1 MKPVIKLSIKQIYY
15 KYFWF
20 FTWVVLSLNTTA
32 QVVDLTTPRSTLFTH
47 IDNLKPDNYHPEAAA
62 KTIYGLSLNEAKKK
76 AIRLKYIFEGKGL
89 LINYNDIPNNPD
101 YIDSINFP
109 IPKHAYKPFPYR
121 LPEVYLEKYGSN
133 WYYSKNT
140 ISKIDFLYHQIY
152 PLGAEIISQ
161 YIPTYLKDEILG
173 LAFWQWLGL
182 FLALLITYF
191 LHILFKKIV
200 YGILHFIKQ
209 QVTQFPIENL
219 DERLKQFSHPLS
231 YIFGIY
237 VLKLIIPY
245 LLLGQKLSN
254 WILSSLNF
262 AEIIFWI
269 FVFLKFV
276 DVFIAV
282 YKHKVQ
288 KTPNLL
294 DDQLIPILKNSLKGL
309 VIIVGA
315 FKTLIILGADPK
327 AIIAGASIGGLA
339 VGLAAQDTVKNL
351 IGTLMIF
358 IDKPFKIGDWIIV
371 NGIEGSVEE
380 VGFRSSMIRAADT
393 SIFKIPN
400 SKLSEAAVNNL
411 GKRIYRRYKTTLGI
425 RYDTPPELIE
435 IFVEG
440 IKQIIELHPTTRN
453 YSNYTPNNSAP
464 YNVEFVDYGDSSL
477 NILLNVYFMTKDYA
491 EEMHGRHI
499 LLLGILELANGLGV
513 EFAFPSQTLFME
525 LFPEKQPSY
534 PKYNT
539 DKTFVKKTLDE
550 IIVEFKT
557 KIIKY

>member
-1 MKPVIKLSIKQIYY
+1 MKKYKAHFLRKQFFLVVGIWLLLAAKVSI
-15 KYFWF
+15 
-20 FTWVVLSLNTTA
+20 A
-32 QVVDLTTPRSTLFTH
+32 QVVDLSTPRSTMYTH
-47 IDNLKPDNYHPEAAA
+47 LENLKPENYHPEAAA
-62 KTIYGLSLNEAKKK
+62 KTIYGLPLDEAKKK

-89 LINYNDIPNNPD
+89 LIDYNDIPNNPD

-121 LPEVYLEKYGSN
+121 LPEIYLEKYGAN
-133 WYYSKNT
+133 WYYSK
-140 ISKIDFLYHQIY
+140 SSVAKIDFLYHQIY
-152 PLGAEIISQ
+152 PLGAEIIAQ
-161 YIPTYLKDEILG
+161 YIPPYLKDKIFGLEI
-173 LAFWQWLGL
+173 WQWIGL
-182 FLALLITYF
+182 FLALFITYF
-191 LHILFKKIV
+191 LHIIFKKIL
-200 YGILHFIKQ
+200 YLILHFAKDRL
-209 QVTQFPIENL
+209 THFPIDNL
-219 DERLKQFSHPLS
+219 DERLRQFSHPLS

-237 VLKLIIPY
+237 VLKLLIPY

-254 WILSSLNF
+254 WILSSLIF

-269 FVFLKFV
+269 FVFLKLI
-276 DVFIAV
+276 DVLITI

-288 KTPNLL
+288 KTDNLL
-294 DDQLIPILKNSLKGL
+294 DDQLIPILKNSLKTL
-309 VIIVGA
+309 VILIGGFKILIV
-315 FKTLIILGADPK
+315 LGADPK
-327 AIIAGASIGGLA
+327 AILAGVSIGGLA

-358 IDKPFKIGDWIIV
+358 VDKPFKIGDWIV
-371 NGIEGSVEE
+371 VDGVEGSVEE
-380 VGFRSSMIRAADT
+380 VGFRSSIIRAADT

-400 SKLSEAAVNNL
+400 SKLSEAAVNNM
-411 GKRIYRRYKTTLGI
+411 GKRIYRRYKTTLGL

-435 IFVEG
+435 VFVEG
-440 IKQIIELHPTTRN
+440 VKKIIEAHPTTRN

-464 YNVEFVDYGDSSL
+464 YNVEFIDYGDSSL

-525 LFPEKQPSY
+525 LFPEKQPAY

-539 DKTFVKKTLDE
+539 DKDYIKKTMEE
-550 IIVEFKT
+550 ILTEFKT